1 MPEVYDFQQPMTLT
15 REHNR
20 SLEMAFQTFAR
31 QWGTMLSSRLGA
43 LTSFTLDAV
52 EMRSYDDHIQSLPQ
66 TTTTVVIQVEPSRTP
81 AILQIPN
88 DATMTLIDCLLGGPA
103 TTLDMPFREMT
114 DIEWKLMRDMLDMAV
129 GELTYGLQPI
139 APMTFDERSV
149 KYNPHFI
156 QLIPATE
163 PVLVARFDMAI
174 GPVQS
179 PITLMFVAEALLSE
193 LRSADDMGGR
203 SDEELREHAA
213 AVELLADRINEVPL
227 PVAVRFRG
235 RSMGARDVSLL
246 EVGTVIPL
254 HHPADR
260 PLDVVVGDVVLAHA
274 AIGVNGTR
282 LACLVVSTEE
292 EV

>member
-1 MPEVYDFQQPMTLT
+1 MPEIYDFQQPMTLT

-20 SLEMAFQTFAR
+20 SLEMAFQTFSR

-52 EMRSYDDHIQSLPQ
+52 EMRSYDDYIQSLPQ
-66 TTTTVVIQVEPSRTP
+66 VTTTVVIQVDPSRTP

-103 TTLDMPFREMT
+103 TTLDMPFRELT

-139 APMTFDERSV
+139 APMTFEVRSV

-179 PITLMFVAEALLSE
+179 QISLMFVAEALLSE

-213 AVELLADRINEVPL
+213 ALALMADRINEVPL

-235 RSMGARDVSLL
+235 RTMGAREVSQL
-246 EVGTVIPL
+246 EVGAVIPL

-282 LACLVVSTEE
+282 VACLVVSTEE